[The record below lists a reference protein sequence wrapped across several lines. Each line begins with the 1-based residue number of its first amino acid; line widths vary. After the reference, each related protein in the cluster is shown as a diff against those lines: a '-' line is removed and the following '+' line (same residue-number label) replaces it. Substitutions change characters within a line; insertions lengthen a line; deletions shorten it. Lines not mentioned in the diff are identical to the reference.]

1 MAPTSKSGPLLPPVV
16 HRTRLHRLLRGVA
29 APGIVAISAQAA
41 QGKTTLVADYLETRG
56 IRSCWMAMEPADADP
71 THFSQHL
78 AKTLG
83 LLRAPDEAF
92 SDDDAP
98 QNASD
103 GRITSLLKR
112 LSPDIHL
119 VFDGWHRIESTALTV
134 RYLNAI
140 LAARPAKGC
149 IYLLSREDLPIALQR
164 DRMRRQALV
173 LSDPDLAFSEDE
185 IGEFFA
191 TTSSLALNAACRAQI
206 HRLTAGWAGG
216 LVILA
221 EEFQRHPGDPEAML
235 AASAMPGR
243 LQAEAGRFFMEE
255 IYRLQPESMQAF
267 LLRAALLDEAPAALM
282 QTLIKPHQA
291 DQLAAEAVRRHL
303 FVQFRPGA
311 SGRWA
316 LRMNPLFRAFLEN
329 QARDTLSDEDM
340 QRLMMDAARHYQTQV
355 DIETAAGFYLRA
367 DAYAEAARAIT
378 TIGMELLIEG
388 RFDEISQWTAQL
400 PASFVR
406 DDPWLGLL
414 QAATFRIRGGRRT
427 IAELQ
432 NARQAFARSKHLRG
446 QMLCLAYQIETGVF
460 SGYATDAL
468 ASWIAAGEKLLVKTQ
483 TLPHYNFA
491 KALLWQ
497 MIGLGTLADM
507 GGDLEKGLSACESAI
522 VLGKR
527 MGNHPLVA
535 NTLIIAAQAHVQSG
549 EFDQARK
556 RVQTALSL
564 HDGERFP
571 EYGALRH
578 LVEFHLAL
586 IDAQTD
592 AAAVRLDQ
600 VQTAM
605 DALGLIRLYPSYL
618 EACGLMQLHRKRFT
632 ALEKTNRHL
641 HDVAILLNNPVYRA
655 MGYWLAGLG
664 CYHQERYRRAWAL
677 MHHAAA
683 IPDLPLFQQARNWLL
698 MGFIALHSVPIHEAE
713 AHFIQALALFEE
725 RGLALYACEAQIGL
739 ALLKNAGDDAKAAQ
753 ALLET
758 AFSTAARRSYDHFHV
773 IRPVD
778 LARACALAIHLAPP
792 AVVAHARHLLA
803 NRLDD
808 AEIKTMAS
816 DEGAGALA
824 QSIDARATQHA
835 IYRARI
841 PVLVVRTLGGL
852 QVLRN
857 GTEPISARTWQGSR
871 PALLLKAI
879 LVHGGRHIPKD
890 VLLEAI
896 WPDQHPD
903 NSLRNFKV
911 TLHRL
916 RKMLEPDLAPGQGSA
931 YIHLKDNLVSLDKHL
946 FQVDTDAL
954 HRLYKRA
961 RRMDTVLDTQELLD
975 MRREARALYQ
985 GDFLPEEPY
994 LAWAEMK
1001 RTTLREEFIQLMYR
1015 LGRHLQAQQ
1024 EFSAARRCYRHIVQT
1039 DPGQEKAQRHLMR
1052 MLEAAGRSQEALQ
1065 VYDRLQNYLQV
1076 EIGAAVEKVTV
1087 DLYHAIRKRLL
1098 AD

>member
-1 MAPTSKSGPLLPPVV
+1 MEPTSKSGPLLPPVV
-16 HRTRLHRLLRGVA
+16 HRARLHRLLDGVA
-29 APGIVAISAQAA
+29 TPGIIAISAQAA

-56 IRSCWMAMEPADADP
+56 VRSCWMALGPADADP
-71 THFSQHL
+71 AYFSQHL

-83 LLRAPDEAF
+83 RPDEAF
-92 SDDDAP
+92 SDDVSQSA
-98 QNASD
+98 AD
-103 GRITSLLKR
+103 GRIAGLLNR

-119 VFDGWHRIESTALTV
+119 VFDGWHRIASTELTV
-134 RYLNAI
+134 RHINAI
-140 LAARPAKGC
+140 MTARPVKGC

-173 LSDPDLAFSEDE
+173 LADQDLAFSEDE
-185 IGEFFA
+185 IGEFFI
-191 TTSSLALNAACRAQI
+191 TTSGLALDAGCKAQI
-206 HRLTAGWAGG
+206 HRLTAGWVGG

-221 EEFQRHPGDPEAML
+221 EEFQRHPGDPGTML
-235 AASAMPGR
+235 AAPTMPER
-243 LQAEAGRFFMEE
+243 LQAEAGRYFMEE
-255 IYRLQPESMQAF
+255 IYRELPESIQAF
-267 LLRAALLDEAPAALM
+267 LLRAALLEEAPSALM
-282 QTLIKPHQA
+282 QTLLGRGQA
-291 DQLAAEAVRRHL
+291 DQLATEAVRRHL
-303 FVQFRPGA
+303 FVQFSPVA
-311 SGRWA
+311 SEQWA
-316 LRMNPLFRAFLEN
+316 LRMNPLFSAFLER
-329 QARDTLSDEDM
+329 QARDTLLNEDM
-340 QRLMMDAARHYQTQV
+340 QRLMLDAARHYHQTQV
-355 DIETAAGFYLRA
+355 DIEAAAGFYLKA
-367 DAYAEAARAIT
+367 DAYTEAARAIT

-388 RFDEISQWTAQL
+388 RFDEITPWTAQL
-400 PASFVR
+400 PASFAR
-406 DDPWLGLL
+406 NDPWLGLL
-414 QAATFRIRGGRRT
+414 QATTFRISGGHRT

-460 SGYATDAL
+460 SGYAPDAL
-468 ASWIAAGEKLLVKTQ
+468 AAWITEGQRLLVKTQ
-483 TLPHYNFA
+483 TLAHYNFA

-556 RVQTALSL
+556 RLQAALAL
-564 HDGERFP
+564 YDGDRFP
-571 EYGALRH
+571 EYGALRN

-592 AAAVRLDQ
+592 AAAVKLDQ
-600 VQTAM
+600 VQTVM
-605 DALGLIRLYPSYL
+605 DKLGLIRLYPSYL
-618 EACGLMQLHRKRFT
+618 EACGLMQLHRKTYT

-655 MGYWLAGLG
+655 IGYWIAGLG
-664 CYHQERYRRAWAL
+664 CYHQERYRRAGAL
-677 MHHAAA
+677 MRHAAA

-698 MGFIALHSVPIHEAE
+698 MGFITLNSAPIHEAE
-713 AHFIQALALFEE
+713 THLMQALSLFEE
-725 RGLALYACEAQIGL
+725 RGLALYACEAQMGL
-739 ALLKNAGDDAKAAQ
+739 ALVKNAGADAKAAQ
-753 ALLET
+753 ALLEA
-758 AFSTAARRSYDHFHV
+758 AFSTAARRGYDHFHV

-778 LARACALAIHLAPP
+778 LARACALAIHLDTP

-808 AEIKTMAS
+808 AEIKNMAS
-816 DEGAGALA
+816 DESAGALA
-824 QSIDARATQHA
+824 QSIDASATQHA

-890 VLLEAI
+890 ILLEAV
-896 WPDQHPD
+896 WPDHHPD
-903 NSLRNFKV
+903 KSLRNFKV

-931 YIHLKDNLVSLDKHL
+931 YIHLKDNLVSLDKHR

-954 HRLYKRA
+954 HHLCKRA

-975 MRREARALYQ
+975 MHQEASALYQ
-985 GDFLPEEPY
+985 GDFLPEDPY

-1001 RTTLREEFIQLMYR
+1001 RTTLRQEFIQLMYR
-1015 LGRHLQAQQ
+1015 LGRHLQEQH

-1052 MLEAAGRSQEALQ
+1052 LLEVAGRSQEALQ
-1065 VYDRLQNYLQV
+1065 VYDRLQNFLQI
-1076 EIGAAVEKVTV
+1076 EIGAAVERATV